1 MTTSSA
7 GKGQLDPRR
16 GACLEIDLGA
26 IAENYRILQRRFT
39 GSECAVAVK
48 ADAYGLGVAHVG
60 PALEKAGARTF
71 FVAFVG
77 EALALRVLLPSARIA
92 VLNGFPP
99 DAADDFVHHG
109 LIPVLNHLGDVEAWS
124 GIAAREGRPLP
135 SFIQFDT
142 GMSRLGLEPSE
153 QGILASEPGR
163 LDGIDVVG
171 WMTHLACADDP
182 DHPLNGQQRERL
194 KTAAE
199 GLPPAP
205 LSLCN
210 SAGIFLGQDFHFDI
224 GRPGSALYG
233 ISPVSEGDNPMR
245 QPVRLTS
252 PILQVRTIPKGAIV
266 GYGATYAAARP
277 SRIATIPVG
286 YADGMLRSLSN
297 RGTMWL
303 GGHAVPMAGRV
314 SMDLITLDVTDVPE
328 SLAQPGQMV
337 EVIGPHMTP
346 DAIAEQA
353 GTIGYEVLTAL
364 GRRYD
369 RHYHGPTA

>member
-1 MTTSSA
+1 MTTRSS
-7 GKGQLDPRR
+7 GKGHFDPRR

-26 IAENYRILQRRFT
+26 IADNYRKLQRRFT
-39 GSECAVAVK
+39 GPECAVAVK
-48 ADAYGLGVAHVG
+48 ADAYGLGIAHVG

-77 EALALRVLLPSARIA
+77 EALTLRVLLPDARIA

-99 DAADDFVHHG
+99 EAADDFVHHD

-124 GIAAREGRPLP
+124 QTAQQAGRPLP
-135 SFIQFDT
+135 AFVQFDT

-153 QGILASEPGR
+153 QAKLAGKPGV
-163 LDGIDVVG
+163 LNGIDLMG

-182 DHPLNGQQRERL
+182 DHPLNAQQRDRL
-194 KTAAE
+194 KAAANE
-199 GLPPAP
+199 LPPAP

-210 SAGIFLGQDFHFDI
+210 SAGIFLGPDFHFDI
-224 GRPGSALYG
+224 ARPGSALYG
-233 ISPVSEGDNPMR
+233 ISPVPAGENPMR

-252 PILQVRTIPKGAIV
+252 PIVQVRDLPKGAIV
-266 GYGATYAAARP
+266 GYGATHRTNRP

-297 RGTMWL
+297 CGTMWL
-303 GGHAVPMAGRV
+303 NGHAVPVAGRV

-328 SLAQPGQMV
+328 NLAQPGQMV
-337 EVIGPHMTP
+337 EVIGPHITP
-346 DAIAEQA
+346 DAIAETA

-364 GRRYD
+364 GHRYD
-369 RHYHGPTA
+369 RHYHGLTA